1 MKLIVTKFKDGSLIR
16 QKAGSERAGV
26 LLTTTSLVN
35 NNGSYWEQKRVAVLR
50 LPASMAKAMDTT
62 EGADLNISLQALG
75 LGAHKIILVESFKAF
90 YEGQEPKRRG
100 KDGEIITVNGA
111 PVYQEY
117 QVVPVGHNGD
127 SRVTAIEEVPQA
139 PILSA

>member
-50 LPASMAKAMDTT
+50 LPVSMAKAMDTT

-75 LGAHKIILVESFKAF
+75 LGAHKIILVESFKPF

-100 KDGEIITVNGA
+100 KDGEIITVNGM

-117 QVVPVGHNGD
+117 QCVPVSHSGD
-127 SRVTAIEEVPQA
+127 IRVTAAVEAVNADLPA
-139 PILSA
+139 